1 MDDCYI
7 FILKIYVY
15 LKHFL
20 FIKGSFLNPSSYD
33 YYNDDSFIERMKQT
47 DLFKALKEFANPSI
61 SVSALYSTI

>member
-7 FILKIYVY
+7 FYIEELC
-15 LKHFL
+15 L
-20 FIKGSFLNPSSYD
+20 FEAFFVLKGSFLSPSSYD

-61 SVSALYSTI
+61 SDSALYSTI